1 MLKFCSFNFVHF
13 HAFKVIVLPTLFSC
27 IYHVSCAA
35 SSLNGEELVRDGGVQ
50 LLSTL
55 LTRCMCVVQP
65 TTSQHEPAAIIV
77 TNIMRTFAVISRF
90 EGARARILELS
101 SLIEDIVHCTELELV
116 PAAVNAA
123 LQSIANV
130 SVFPEL
136 QQGLL
141 RAGALW

>member
-1 MLKFCSFNFVHF
+1 MLS
-13 HAFKVIVLPTLFSC
+13 ILFSC
-27 IYHVSCAA
+27 YLLYSCAA

-55 LTRCMCVVQP
+55 LSRCMCVVQP

-77 TNIMRTFAVISRF
+77 TNVMRTFSVISQF
-90 EGARARILELS
+90 ESARAGFLELS

-116 PAAVNAA
+116 PAAVDAA

-136 QQGLL
+136 QHGLL
-141 RAGALW
+141 KAGALW